1 MKRWILLLVIG
12 IVLACYG
19 MARVL
24 VAKTFDF
31 KEIAVIIGIF
41 VIGFVCVILGII
53 HMQKRTLELLVQES
67 DSRELDKKAQVSSLI
82 FNKKVYNQGP
92 KIVAIGGGR
101 IKLCFKRIKNYT
113 DNITAIVTISD
124 YGEKRTDSRRE
135 LDSLPLNDI
144 KRKFSSIS
152 RK

>member
-1 MKRWILLLVIG
+1 MKGFFRWFKSSTKMKRWILLLVIG

-92 KIVAIGGGR
+92 KIVAIG
-101 IKLCFKRIKNYT
+101 
-113 DNITAIVTISD
+113 
-124 YGEKRTDSRRE
+124 
-135 LDSLPLNDI
+135 
-144 KRKFSSIS
+144 
-152 RK
+152 